1 MAGEMAQWTKS
12 CLSITTRVVILSI
25 HLNVVTHVCNPR
37 TRDLE
42 IEGSLVLVGNDSSQI
57 CEL

>member
-1 MAGEMAQWTKS
+1 MFKHNYSS
-12 CLSITTRVVILSI
+12 CDPQHPFEKPSM
-25 HLNVVTHVCNPR
+25 VTHVCNPR

-42 IEGSLVLVGNDSSQI
+42 IEGSLVLVGNDFSQI